1 MSTEHAEVQ
10 EKFRIRTDLALEARE
25 ALTEDGRQ
33 TSGIVL
39 EEWGEAGGEVRLS
52 LSLIH
57 I

>member
-10 EKFRIRTDLALEARE
+10 EKFQIRTDLALEARE

-39 EEWGEAGGEVRLS
+39 ESGRRPEVRYVS
-52 LSLIH
+52 PV
-57 I
+57 

>member
-10 EKFRIRTDLALEARE
+10 EKFQIRTDLALEARE

-39 EEWGEAGGEVRLS
+39 EESEVRYVS
-52 LSLIH
+52 PV
-57 I
+57 